1 MRLRAFLAD
10 TIGLRRAA
18 IIIFA
23 LVAVLP
29 LLALLPLLHAG
40 GLLGQARTQV
50 ALLLAGVLAVLGFVL
65 LLRIT
70 DEISKLAAGV
80 IPAPAALSASVVPG
94 LGHVTEIGQIGEA
107 FTRLLED
114 LRGSTE
120 RLENLV
126 FKLSTL
132 NEVVELAARIPQLQD
147 LLALVLERTM
157 GTVRA
162 TIGSIMLLDHDRG
175 VLRVA
180 VARGLPEGVV
190 GQAEVPVGEGV
201 AGKVVQ
207 IGEAVLVEDITTD
220 PRFARPNDA
229 KYGSGAFMCLPVRVD
244 DRVIGV
250 VNLAKPA
257 AAAPGTSAF
266 TPTDLQFL
274 NTLMTHVGYAVDNA
288 RLLQEATLSANGLR
302 RAMED
307 LRTTQSRVVEGAT
320 LRAVGQMASGV
331 AHHVNNLLAVISGR
345 TQLLLHRNPQPEIRR
360 PLEVIQRATF
370 DAADVVRRVLD
381 YTAVQPVAEHA
392 AVDLNEIVRE
402 VLELTR
408 PRWRDEA
415 QMHAIDLDV
424 AGELGQ
430 VPRVAGEAPALR
442 EVLMNL
448 LFNAIDAMRESGRI
462 RVATWAAD
470 DWAYCAIADT
480 GVGMAEEVRRRAFEP
495 FFTTKGPQGTG
506 LGLSVAQAIVQRHG
520 GELILR
526 PNEVRGTVV
535 TVRLPLA
542 SAPAAT
548 PPAPTPGGSP
558 LRVLVIDDETS
569 VREALVDT
577 LTDEGH
583 TAIQAASGKEGLQR
597 LAEGARVD
605 VVITDLG
612 MPDMTGWDVAR
623 AVRRA
628 RPGLA
633 IGLVTGW
640 AVALELSE
648 EERRAVDFVIAK
660 PYTIEALRAALADVR
675 ARETP

>member
-1 MRLRAFLAD
+1 VRLGAFLTD
-10 TIGLRRAA
+10 SIGLRRAA
-18 IIIFA
+18 VVIFA

-29 LLALLPLLHAG
+29 LLAVLAFLYAS
-40 GLLGQARTQV
+40 GLLGATRTQI
-50 ALLLAGVLAVLGFVL
+50 ALLMAGVLAVLGFVL
-65 LLRIT
+65 LLRLT
-70 DEISKLAAGV
+70 DEIAKLAAGV
-80 IPAPAALSASVVPG
+80 EQPGAAGATVPG
-94 LGHVTEIGQIGEA
+94 LGRVTEIGQIGEA
-107 FTRLLED
+107 FTHLLAD

-120 RLENLV
+120 RLEDLV

-147 LLALVLERTM
+147 LLSLVLERTM
-157 GTVRA
+157 RTVRA

-175 VLRVA
+175 VLRVVA
-180 VARGLPEGVV
+180 ARGLPDGVV

-207 IGEAVLVEDITTD
+207 IGEAVLVEDISTD
-220 PRFARPNDA
+220 PRFARPNDT
-229 KYGSGAFMCLPVRVD
+229 KYGSGAFMCLPVRVE

-250 VNLAKPA
+250 VNLAKAASAPA
-257 AAAPGTSAF
+257 TPAF

-274 NTLMTHVGYAVDNA
+274 NTLMTHVAYAVDNA
-288 RLLQEATLSANGLR
+288 RLLQEANLSANRLR

-307 LRTTQSRVVEGAT
+307 LRTTQTRVVEGET
-320 LRAVGQMASGV
+320 LRAVGQMASGM

-345 TQLLLHRNPQPEIRR
+345 TQLLLQRISQPEIRR

-370 DAADVVRRVLD
+370 DAADVVRRVLGF
-381 YTAVQPVAEHA
+381 TAVQPVAEHA
-392 AVDLNEIVRE
+392 AVDLNEVVRE
-402 VLELTR
+402 VVELTR

-415 QMHAIDLDV
+415 QMRAVDLDV
-424 AGELGQ
+424 ALELGE

-442 EVLMNL
+442 EVIMNL

-462 RVATWAAD
+462 RIATWAAD
-470 DWAYCAIADT
+470 HWAYCAITDT
-480 GVGMAEEVRRRAFEP
+480 GVGMDDEVRRHAFEP

-506 LGLSVAQAIVQRHG
+506 LGLSVAHGIVQRHG
-520 GELILR
+520 GELSLR
-526 PNEVRGTVV
+526 ANEGGGTVV
-535 TVRLPLA
+535 TMRLPQA
-542 SAPAAT
+542 VAAREAVPAET
-548 PPAPTPGGSP
+548 PAGPP
-558 LRVLVIDDETS
+558 LRVLVIDDEPT
-569 VREALVDT
+569 VREALADT
-577 LTDEGH
+577 LIDDGH
-583 TAIQAASGKEGLQR
+583 SVIQAGGGKDGLAR

-623 AVRRA
+623 AVRRE

-640 AVALELSE
+640 AVALEMSD

-660 PYTIEALRAALADVR
+660 PYTIEALRAALARVR
-675 ARETP
+675 APEAP